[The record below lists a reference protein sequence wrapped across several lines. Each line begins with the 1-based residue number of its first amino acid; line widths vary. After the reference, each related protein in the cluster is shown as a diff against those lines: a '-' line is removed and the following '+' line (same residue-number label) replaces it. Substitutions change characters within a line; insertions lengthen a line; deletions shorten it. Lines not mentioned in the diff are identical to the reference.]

1 MIEASAS
8 RVDTMTLDR
17 LGVDASPYLLLLT
30 GPAGAGKTAAAASWA
45 ASQKHPTTHLSLDD
59 VRDFVR
65 SGYANPE
72 DGWTAEAQRQYELA
86 RTACCTL
93 ARLYI
98 SAGFNCVI
106 DDVIFPNWRP
116 VSYDAWRPEL
126 EGIPHKLVILLPDF
140 SCLPDRNRGRRGH
153 RQLTLTTLRTIYDM
167 MLPWRDQGDFP
178 VIETTGMS
186 VAETVIAIQSQV
198 DRTASRW

>member
-8 RVDTMTLDR
+8 RVDTMTLDPT
-17 LGVDASPYLLLLT
+17 GVSTSSYLLLLT

-45 ASQKHPTTHLSLDD
+45 ASQRQPTIHLSLDD

-86 RTACCTL
+86 RTACCML

-106 DDVIFPNWRP
+106 DDVIFPRWRQ
-116 VSYDAWRPEL
+116 VSYEAWCPEL
-126 EGIPHKLVILLPDF
+126 QGIVHQMVILLPDF
-140 SCLPDRNRGRRGH
+140 DVLPSWNRRRRGH
-153 RQLTLTTLRTIYDM
+153 RQLTVKTLRTIYDM
-167 MLPWRDQGDFP
+167 MLPWREQDEFP
-178 VIETTGMS
+178 VIDTTGMS
-186 VAETVIAIQSQV
+186 VEQTVKAIQSQV
-198 DRTASRW
+198 ERRAFR